1 MCLSLNEKRLP
12 SVAEHDIICYKV
24 LQFRKQ
30 AHWYFYETP
39 YAEMLVS
46 DRIISGE
53 KNLKPWPEI
62 RITGPMQNISQ
73 GFIHTYANLEHAK
86 LQQAWLSEK
95 QAWLNEIIRAYD
107 IFKCIIPKGT
117 KFYDGECFAGPEPV
131 PGFASLEIKFI
142 EKI

>member
-24 LQFRKQ
+24 LQFHNK
-30 AHWYFYETP
+30 AFYSLYETP
-39 YAEMLVS
+39 YAKMFVS
-46 DRIISGE
+46 DRIISGKE
-53 KNLKPWPEI
+53 NLKPWPEI
-62 RITGPMQNISQ
+62 RITGPMQEVSQ
-73 GFIHTYANLEHAK
+73 GFIHTYTYLDHAK
-86 LQQAWLSEK
+86 LQQAWL
-95 QAWLNEIIRAYD
+95 NEAGRTYD

>member
-1 MCLSLNEKRLP
+1 MCLKLSEKRLP

-24 LQFRKQ
+24 LHRKP
-30 AHWYFYETP
+30 AYCSFYETP
-39 YAEMLVS
+39 YAKMLVS
-46 DRIISGE
+46 NKIISGE

-62 RITGPMQNISQ
+62 RITGSMQEISQ
-73 GFIHTYANLEHAK
+73 GFIHTYANLDDAK
-86 LQQAWLSEK
+86 HQQK
-95 QAWLNEIIRAYD
+95 WLNQTGRTYD

-117 KFYDGECFAGPEPV
+117 KFYDGECFAGAEPV